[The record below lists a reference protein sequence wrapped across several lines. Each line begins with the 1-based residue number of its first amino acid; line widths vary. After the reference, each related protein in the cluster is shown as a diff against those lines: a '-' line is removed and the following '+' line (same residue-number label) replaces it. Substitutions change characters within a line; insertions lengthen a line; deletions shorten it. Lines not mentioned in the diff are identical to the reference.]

1 MMNIFLFWFIFVG
14 EILLGFA
21 LLVSHL
27 SPSRRIWPPP
37 GKKTWQFYYIWVLTY
52 TSLFGLI
59 ALGLFDWNSFIF
71 QNIFW
76 FSFGGILLIVGL
88 IVLIWGVQTLS
99 LYVSHGQKGELIT
112 DGLYKFSRNPQY
124 LGINIAILGYIF
136 LTNSVLTLITNIIG
150 IFLFFL
156 TPFVEEP
163 WLRKEFGSKYNEYC
177 TKVRRFL

>member
-1 MMNIFLFWFIFVG
+1 MLEFITFIFIIIA
-14 EILLGFA
+14 EILLSLA
-21 LLVSHL
+21 LLKSLIDPPH
-27 SPSRRIWPPP
+27 RIWPPP
-37 GKKTWQFYYIWVLTY
+37 KRKSWQFYYIWVLTY

-59 ALGLFDWNSFIF
+59 ALGLFDWNSYIF

-136 LTNSVLTLITNIIG
+136 LTNSVLTLITGVIG